1 MNIEKARFNMI
12 EQQIRPWNVLD
23 QEVLDMLI
31 VVKREEYFPAEQK
44 SLAFFDTELPLP
56 DGSKAMTPKLEARIL
71 QELGLKKQENVLLI
85 GAGTGYLAAMLAY
98 RARHVTVLES
108 SKVLHELA
116 AGNLHRNHVNNVD
129 VVLADAFSEKNT
141 GNYDAIVIAGGLESI
156 PEHLQKQLN
165 VGGRLLAFVGQL
177 PTLTAELLTRA
188 SSSEIVKKNLFET
201 VVAPAAGAKPVS
213 HFSL

>member
-12 EQQIRPWNVLD
+12 EQQIRPWNVLN

-31 VVKREEYFPAEQK
+31 VVKREDYFPAEQK

-71 QELGLKKQENVLLI
+71 EELALKKQETVLLI
-85 GAGTGYLAAMLAY
+85 GAGNGYLAALLAY

-108 SKVLHELA
+108 SPGLRDLA
-116 AGNLHRNHVNNVD
+116 VANLANNHVSNVD
-129 VVLADAFSEKNT
+129 VVLADAFSFKDT
-141 GNYDAIVIAGGLESI
+141 GTYDAIVIAGGLEQV
-156 PEHLQKQLN
+156 PEQLQKQLN
-165 VGGRLLAFVGQL
+165 AGGRLLAFVGQL
-177 PTLTAELLTRA
+177 PTLTAQLQTRT
-188 SSSEIVKKNLFET
+188 SGTDVSTRNLFET
-201 VVAPAAGAKPVS
+201 VVAPAVGAAPVS

>member
-12 EQQIRPWNVLD
+12 EQQIRPWNVLN

-31 VVKREEYFPAEQK
+31 VVKREDYFPAEQK

-71 QELGLKKQENVLLI
+71 EELALKKQETVLLI
-85 GAGTGYLAAMLAY
+85 GAGNGYLAALLAY

-108 SKVLHELA
+108 SSGLRDLA
-116 AGNLHRNHVNNVD
+116 VGNLANNHVSNVD
-129 VVLADAFSEKNT
+129 VVLADAFSFKHT
-141 GNYDAIVIAGGLESI
+141 GTYDAIVIAGGLEQV
-156 PEHLQKQLN
+156 PEQLQKQLN
-165 VGGRLLAFVGQL
+165 TGGRLLAFVGQL
-177 PTLTAELLTRA
+177 PTLTAQLQTRT
-188 SSSEIVKKNLFET
+188 SGTDVSTRNLFET
-201 VVAPAAGAKPVS
+201 VVAPAVGAAPVS

>member
-1 MNIEKARFNMI
+1 MNVEKARFNMI
-12 EQQIRPWNVLD
+12 EQQIRPWNVLN

-31 VVKREEYFPAEQK
+31 VVKREDYFPAEQK

-71 QELGLKKQENVLLI
+71 QELAVKKQESVLLV

-116 AGNLHRNHVNNVD
+116 TNNLHRNHVSNVD
-129 VVLADAFSEKNT
+129 VVLADAFSDKNT
-141 GNYDAIVIAGGLESI
+141 GSYDAIVIAGGLEQL
-156 PEHLQKQLN
+156 PEHFQQQLN

-177 PTLTAELLTRA
+177 PALTAQLFTRTSA
-188 SSSEIVKKNLFET
+188 TAVSKQNLFET
-201 VVAPAAGAKPVS
+201 VVEAAAGAKPVS